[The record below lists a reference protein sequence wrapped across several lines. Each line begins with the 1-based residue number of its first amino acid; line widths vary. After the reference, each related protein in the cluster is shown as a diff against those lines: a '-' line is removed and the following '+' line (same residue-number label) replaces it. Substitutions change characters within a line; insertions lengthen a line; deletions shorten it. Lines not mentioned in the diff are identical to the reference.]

1 MTTSHTMFEPIL
13 RELTGSEFTKTLLAT
28 FRQLEWA
35 EEEIHRAQTRH
46 PDVAD
51 VLHHSFSLLTA
62 TEDRMA
68 TEFVYRAH
76 ARELLERVATGVS
89 TKPGTSVEVV
99 LSLMRA
105 SLVTPL
111 NTTAFGLYARMWR
124 HAGLPAVD
132 GLGEEVCAHYEALNA
147 SRIDEFEAVARRK
160 LAQPSRVLKLVSCEG
175 RHLGEPVNCRLAT
188 ARAA

>member
-1 MTTSHTMFEPIL
+1 MTTEFAKFESIL
-13 RELTGSEFTKTLLAT
+13 SAVAGSEFTQTLFAI
-28 FRQLEWA
+28 FSQLEWA
-35 EEEIHRAQTRH
+35 EDEIRRAQHRH

-51 VLHHSFSLLTA
+51 VLHHSFPLLTA
-62 TEDRMA
+62 TEERMA

-76 ARELLERVATGVS
+76 AQELLDRVATGVS

-111 NTTAFGLYARMWR
+111 NTTAFGLYVRMWR
-124 HAGLPAVD
+124 QAGLPEVN
-132 GLGEEVCAHYEALNA
+132 GLGDDVSRHYEAVNA
-147 SRIDEFEAVARRK
+147 SGIDEFEATARRK
-160 LAQPSRVLKLVSCEG
+160 LAQSSRVLTLVACEG
-175 RHLGEPVNCRLAT
+175 RHFGEPVDCRLAS

>member
-1 MTTSHTMFEPIL
+1 MTTSLTRFEPIL
-13 RELTGSEFTKTLLAT
+13 RELAGSEFTKTLLAT

-35 EEEIHRAQTRH
+35 EDEIHRAQQAH

-62 TEDRMA
+62 TEERMA

-111 NTTAFGLYARMWR
+111 NTTAFGLYVRMWR
-124 HAGLPAVD
+124 QAGLPAVD
-132 GLGEEVCAHYEALNA
+132 GLGGDLGEHYEALNA
-147 SRIDEFEAVARRK
+147 SRIDEFEAIARRK
-160 LAQPSRVLKLVSCEG
+160 LAQPSRVLKLVTCAG
-175 RHLGEPVNCRLAT
+175 RHLGEPVDCRLAT